1 MFRRDR
7 SLDLI
12 DLLSGRL
19 PYSPKQ
25 QRHRRKPADRVCHS
39 FCLRRC
45 IFRQAAHHSMELEKR
60 RAFQEE
66 HWANRELTKINL
78 RVLSR

>member
-1 MFRRDR
+1 
-7 SLDLI
+7 
-12 DLLSGRL
+12 
-19 PYSPKQ
+19 
-25 QRHRRKPADRVCHS
+25 
-39 FCLRRC
+39 
-45 IFRQAAHHSMELEKR
+45 MELEKR